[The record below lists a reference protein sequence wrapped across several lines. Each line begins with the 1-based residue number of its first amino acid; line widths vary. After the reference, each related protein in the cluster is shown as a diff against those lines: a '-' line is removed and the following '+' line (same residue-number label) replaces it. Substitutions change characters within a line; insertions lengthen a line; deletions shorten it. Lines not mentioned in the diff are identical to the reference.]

1 MIALI
6 LFLASYVYMGFE
18 MLASRILG
26 PYFGSGITVWACI
39 ISVFLIGSS
48 IGYLLGGKT
57 ADMKESKR
65 YIRIYLFW
73 AAVSVSVA
81 WPLSRVT
88 LPLLSE
94 EVNMASILLQTSLL
108 FLIPSI
114 LSSAVI
120 PGLMKMG
127 IGEKTDGAKIGIYHM
142 VVSVGSV
149 AGTLITTFYL
159 LPEMR
164 LQHIM
169 IVFALIYFLSW
180 FVMEV
185 KWYKL
190 CLFVIAF
197 IPLLDIGGARLGTN
211 PILEQVS
218 TPYHD
223 IFITESSE
231 YNGQAGDYVFMQFDT
246 HALQGAIDKNNRSN
260 ILFSYIRETLH
271 IVDSYHPQAEN
282 IFMIGHGAG
291 ILTNALQQSGKNIEV
306 AELDPKVLELS
317 CKYFG
322 YAGDRVAIGDGR
334 VILNEKR
341 ESQYD
346 IVILDAFKAEG
357 VPFHLL
363 TQDFFQ
369 LVQRKLKPSGIVVIN
384 MIGAIEGDSLIE
396 DVTATA
402 GSVFNNVK
410 TIARYDDKQMEQN
423 ILYML
428 SQQPLDTIK
437 ASEYKEVTTR
447 AGKVITDQ
455 SINNRKLQ

>member
-48 IGYLLGGKT
+48 IGYLLGGRT
-57 ADMKESKR
+57 ADLQGNR
-65 YIRIYLFW
+65 RWIRIYLLW
-73 AAVSVSVA
+73 AAVSVSIS
-81 WPLSRVT
+81 WPLSRLT

-94 EVNMASILLQTSLL
+94 EVTMASILLQTSLL

-114 LSSAVI
+114 LSSAAI
-120 PGLMKMG
+120 PGLMKLG
-127 IGEKTDGAKIGIYHM
+127 IGERTEGVKIGIYHM

-149 AGTLITTFYL
+149 AGTLITTFYM
-159 LPEMR
+159 LPGMR
-164 LQHIM
+164 LQHIV
-169 IVFALIYFLSW
+169 IGFALIYFLSW
-180 FVMEV
+180 FMMEV

-190 CLFVIAF
+190 CLFAIAF
-197 IPLLDIGGARLGTN
+197 IPLLDIGGARLGDN
-211 PILEQVS
+211 PIKDHVS

-231 YNGQAGDYVFMQFDT
+231 YNGQPGDYVFMQFDT
-246 HALQGAIDKNNRSN
+246 HALQGAIDKNDRNN

-271 IVDSYHPQAEN
+271 IADTYAPQAHN

-291 ILTNALQQSGKNIEV
+291 ILTNALEQSGKTIEV
-306 AELDPKVLELS
+306 AELDPQVLELS
-317 CKYFG
+317 RKYFG

-334 VILNEKR
+334 VLLNEKQDSR
-341 ESQYD
+341 YD
-346 IVILDAFKAEG
+346 MIVLDAFKAEG

-363 TQDFFQ
+363 TRDFFQ
-369 LVQRKLKPSGIVVIN
+369 LVQRKLKPSGLVVIN

-396 DVTATA
+396 DVTATT
-402 GSVFNNVK
+402 GSVFGSVK
-410 TIARYDDKQMEQN
+410 TIARYDDKQMDQN
-423 ILYML
+423 ILYLL
-428 SQQPLDTIK
+428 SQQPLASVKT
-437 ASEYKEVTTR
+437 SEYMEVTTR
-447 AGKVITDQ
+447 AGNIITDQ
-455 SINNRKLQ
+455 SIPNRKLQ